1 MVEEVGKERQ
11 AKLFWDKGW
20 WMRQWRRLP
29 PRLRITMNSNWF
41 RLWAALWRGADHPA
55 AYFVLFLSPPAGDY
69 TGIEISTW
77 HERSGLGFRSRR
89 GRDRGWAVSTASAKR
104 SVTGG
109 SDGPPHCKNTRA
121 AAVCNIDPDQ
131 LARLALLPLS
141 DGCWGSDGAGKTK
154 ILKSNDV
161 DKQKAS
167 NSVGHR
173 RTICQGMLRRKTE
186 LTKISLSDSS
196 LVQTHA
202 IDIVLNA
209 SLVLMVEVWDDLM
222 LVLSQMITCH
232 PKSIPKPQER
242 RCSTILPP
250 PWCRHHWHCLACLPP
265 PLGKSTPCGPYL
277 SFKTLH

>member
-1 MVEEVGKERQ
+1 MKEVGSD
-11 AKLFWDKGW
+11 F
-20 WMRQWRRLP
+20 
-29 PRLRITMNSNWF
+29 
-41 RLWAALWRGADHPA
+41 GAGG
-55 AYFVLFLSPPAGDY
+55 V
-69 TGIEISTW
+69 EIGV
-77 HERSGLGFRSRR
+77 EQL
-89 GRDRGWAVSTASAKR
+89 STAWAKR

-109 SDGPPHCKNTRA
+109 PAWRAHCKNTR

-131 LARLALLPLS
+131 LARPALLPLS

-186 LTKISLSDSS
+186 LTEISFSDSS
-196 LVQTHA
+196 LVQTDA
-202 IDIVLNA
+202 IGIVLNA
-209 SLVLMVEVWDDLM
+209 SLFLMVEVWDDLM
-222 LVLSQMITCH
+222 LG
-232 PKSIPKPQER
+232 SIPNDQMSPQKPKER
-242 RCSTILPP
+242 RCSTSLPP
-250 PWCRHHWHCLACLPP
+250 LWCRHHWHCLACLPP

>member
-1 MVEEVGKERQ
+1 
-11 AKLFWDKGW
+11 
-20 WMRQWRRLP
+20 MRQWRRLP

-121 AAVCNIDPDQ
+121 AVCNIDPDQ

-173 RTICQGMLRRKTE
+173 RTICQGMLRRKTWGGGRIDGN
-186 LTKISLSDSS
+186 LTLRFLFGAD
-196 LVQTHA
+196 
-202 IDIVLNA
+202 
-209 SLVLMVEVWDDLM
+209 
-222 LVLSQMITCH
+222 
-232 PKSIPKPQER
+232 R
-242 RCSTILPP
+242 RH
-250 PWCRHHWHCLACLPP
+250 RHCLECLPCP
-265 PLGKSTPCGPYL
+265 HGRGLGWSYVSIVPNDHLSPQKYPKTPR
-277 SFKTLH
+277 

>member
-1 MVEEVGKERQ
+1 M
-11 AKLFWDKGW
+11 
-20 WMRQWRRLP
+20 
-29 PRLRITMNSNWF
+29 
-41 RLWAALWRGADHPA
+41 
-55 AYFVLFLSPPAGDY
+55 
-69 TGIEISTW
+69 
-77 HERSGLGFRSRR
+77 SRA
-89 GRDRGWAVSTASAKR
+89 WAKR

-121 AAVCNIDPDQ
+121 AVCNIDPNQ

-186 LTKISLSDSS
+186 LTEISLSDSS
-196 LVQTHA
+196 LVQTDA

-209 SLVLMVEVWDDLM
+209 SLALMVEVWDDLM

-250 PWCRHHWHCLACLPP
+250 PWCRHH
-265 PLGKSTPCGPYL
+265 
-277 SFKTLH
+277 

>member
-1 MVEEVGKERQ
+1 M
-11 AKLFWDKGW
+11 
-20 WMRQWRRLP
+20 
-29 PRLRITMNSNWF
+29 
-41 RLWAALWRGADHPA
+41 
-55 AYFVLFLSPPAGDY
+55 
-69 TGIEISTW
+69 
-77 HERSGLGFRSRR
+77 
-89 GRDRGWAVSTASAKR
+89 STASAKR

-121 AAVCNIDPDQ
+121 AVCNIDPDQ
-131 LARLALLPLS
+131 LARLVLLPLS

-186 LTKISLSDSS
+186 LTEISLSDSS
-196 LVQTHA
+196 LVQTDA

-232 PKSIPKPQER
+232 PKVSQNPKIGGIVQF
-242 RCSTILPP
+242 CLLFGADTIDIV
-250 PWCRHHWHCLACLPP
+250 WHAYLLLLARVRLV
-265 PLGKSTPCGPYL
+265 GP
-277 SFKTLH
+277 T

>member
-1 MVEEVGKERQ
+1 
-11 AKLFWDKGW
+11 
-20 WMRQWRRLP
+20 MRQWRRLP

-196 LVQTHA
+196 LVQTDA

-209 SLVLMVEVWDDLM
+209 SLALMVEVWDDLM